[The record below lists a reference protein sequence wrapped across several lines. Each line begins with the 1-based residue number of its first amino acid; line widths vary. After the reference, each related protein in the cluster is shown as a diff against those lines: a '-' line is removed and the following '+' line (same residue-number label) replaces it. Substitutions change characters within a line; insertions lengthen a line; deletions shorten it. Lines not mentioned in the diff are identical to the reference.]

1 MKKGGRMSLIQ
12 TMQIATEAMRAQ
24 SQRLNMVASNLAN
37 ADVSSATEADA
48 YKAKRPVFEE
58 MMVGASGSS
67 VRVKSVAT
75 VGSAKIKYDPSDPLA
90 NEQGIVWKPGVDLA
104 AEMSDMISA
113 SRAYQLNVEVANVS
127 RALINRALNIGQ

>member
-1 MKKGGRMSLIQ
+1 MSLMQ

-37 ADVSSATEADA
+37 ADVSSSTEAGV
-48 YKAKRPVFEE
+48 YKAKRPIFEE
-58 MMVGASGSS
+58 FLLGASGSS
-67 VRVKSVAT
+67 VRVKSIAT
-75 VGSAKIKYDPSDPLA
+75 VGTPKLKYDPADPMA
-90 NEQGIVWKPGVDLA
+90 NEQGNVWKPGVDLA
-104 AEMSDMISA
+104 AEMADMISS